1 MDHQRWKQIKD
12 LFHQVV
18 ELEAPRRES
27 VLQQAAG
34 NDPSIAEEVRQLL
47 ANHQRAGSFI
57 ERSAVFAVDSDDDR
71 EAEGRKLGAYRL
83 LRRIG
88 HGGMGTVFLAER
100 SDDQY
105 QQQVAIKLIR
115 LGMDSVHLVARF
127 RQERQILAHLEH
139 PGIARL
145 LDGGT
150 LEDGLPYLV
159 MEYIEGEPIDQY
171 CHNRSLSTSHRLE
184 LFCKVCEAV
193 QFAHRNLVIHRDIKP
208 SNILVTADGS
218 PKLLDF
224 GTAKLLDPLQSG
236 TASKGVTEGPN
247 EAADTV
253 TGLGLMTPRYAS
265 PEQLRSEVITTATDV
280 YALGVVLYELL
291 TGSRPFDLPSPFSL
305 EAVRILCEEP
315 PPSPSAALDLL
326 AAEAETAPR
335 NGEGHHLRPQEL
347 RRRARRLQ
355 GDLDTIVLTAMRKE
369 PTRRYPSVEQLAGDV
384 ERHLE
389 NLPLVAR
396 PDTWSYRWG
405 KFLRRH
411 RTAVLTASAAAI
423 FFSLAVLAWVS
434 QSSRAR
440 AADARAV
447 VHAAE
452 AETVTQ
458 FLLEL
463 FAASDPGQSRGTE
476 PSARQLL
483 ERGVDLIDQATGTE
497 PALRARLFQKL
508 GQVYL
513 SIGALEKAD
522 ELLGRAL
529 TLRRQLGT
537 LHEDTAAILLRR
549 GRLLRARGKFEAA
562 EAATRESLSL
572 LTRLFGETSTEVAE
586 ALDALGELQYA
597 RGHYKTSQQLHSRS
611 RAILSKAS
619 EAEPEMEAQNLNDLG
634 AVFYALGEVD
644 AAEAHFLEAVELRRR
659 HLGEDHF
666 SVALTLDNLAA
677 VAAAR
682 QDFDRARA
690 YGEEALALGRRIFGT
705 EGHRQVATTL
715 TNLGGVLH
723 ALQLSQQ
730 AETHLLE
737 ALAMKRHLLG
747 PGHRDVAAS
756 LNTLAVF
763 YQDTGATGAATDHYQ
778 QACEIW
784 RETLGESHSDTRS
797 CLRDLSWHLHWSGD
811 SDSAE
816 SLFRHQM
823 ALEDRSPNPDPLA
836 RAAIHL
842 GLGLSLAK
850 NGRSAE
856 ALPQLQEGYRL
867 RRESLGDDNHPKVV
881 SALKLLNQFL
891 EDSNLKAS
899 PSVGERG
906 S

>member
-1 MDHQRWKQIKD
+1 MDPKRWQRIKD
-12 LFHQVV
+12 LFHRAV
-18 ELEAPRRES
+18 ELETSRREDF
-27 VLQQAAG
+27 LNQAGRAE
-34 NDPSIAEEVRQLL
+34 PSLVDEVRRLL
-47 ANHQRAGSFI
+47 GHHSQAGSFI
-57 ERSAVFAVDSDDDR
+57 EQSAAFSLDGEDHHEAAGR
-71 EAEGRKLGAYRL
+71 ELGAYRL

-105 QQQVAIKLIR
+105 QQRVAIKLIR
-115 LGMDSVHLVARF
+115 LGMDSPHLIARF

-150 LEDGLPYLV
+150 LDDGLPYLV

-171 CHNRSLSTSHRLE
+171 CQGKSLSTTDRLE

-208 SNILVTADGS
+208 SNVLVTADGA

-236 TASKGVTEGPN
+236 TMARGVGGSPN
-247 EAADTV
+247 AAADTV

-265 PEQLRSEVITTATDV
+265 PEQLRSEAITTATDI

-291 TGSRPFDLPSPFSL
+291 TETRPFDLPSPFSL
-305 EAVRILCEEP
+305 EAVRILCEQP
-315 PPSPSAALDLL
+315 PPTPSAALELL
-326 AAEAETAPR
+326 AATAETVPQAGSGNR
-335 NGEGHHLRPQEL
+335 SRPHEL
-347 RRRARRLQ
+347 RRLSRRLQ

-384 ERHLE
+384 ERHLR

-411 RTAVLTASAAAI
+411 RTAVLTASAAAL
-423 FFSLAVLAWVS
+423 FFCLAILAWAS
-434 QSSRAR
+434 QNSRAR

-447 VHAAE
+447 SHAAE

-463 FAASDPGQSRGTE
+463 FAASDPGQSRGAE
-476 PSARQLL
+476 PSARELL
-483 ERGVDLIDQATGTE
+483 ERGVDLVERATGTE
-497 PALRARLFQKL
+497 PAIQARLFHKL

-513 SIGALEKAD
+513 SIGALERAD

-549 GRLLRARGKFEAA
+549 GRLLRARSEFDAA
-562 EAATRESLSL
+562 EAATRESLAL
-572 LTRLFGETSTEVAE
+572 LTLLFGEASTEVAE
-586 ALDALGELQYA
+586 SLDALGELQYV
-597 RGHYKTSQQLHSRS
+597 RGNYEASQKLHSRS
-611 RAILSKAS
+611 RAILSNHPN
-619 EAEPEMEAQNLNDLG
+619 AEPEMLAQNLNDLG
-634 AVFYALGEVD
+634 AVFYALGQLD
-644 AAEAHFLEAVELRRR
+644 AAETHFLEAVQLRRR
-659 HLGEDHF
+659 HQGEDHF

-682 QDFDRARA
+682 QDFEQARV
-690 YGEEALALGRRIFGT
+690 YGEEALALSRRIFAA

-723 ALQLSQQ
+723 ALNLSEE

-737 ALAMKRHLLG
+737 ALSMKRQLLG
-747 PGHRDVAAS
+747 PRHRDVAAS
-756 LNTLAVF
+756 LNALAVF
-763 YQDTGATGAATDHYQ
+763 YQDTGAMDSATDHYQ
-778 QACEIW
+778 QACKIW
-784 RETLGESHSDTRS
+784 SETLGESHGDTRS

-816 SLFRHQM
+816 RLFRRQM
-823 ALEDRSPNPDPLA
+823 SLEMQSPTPDPLA
-836 RAAIHL
+836 KAALHL

-850 NGRSAE
+850 QGKPSE
-856 ALPQLQEGYRL
+856 ALPHLQEGYRL
-867 RRESLGDDNHPKVV
+867 RTQSLGDENHPKVV
-881 SALKLLNQFL
+881 SALKLLEQFL
-891 EDSNLKAS
+891 EDSNLKVS
-899 PSVGERG
+899 PSVGEHG